1 MLTENRNCTSKLSLL
16 DECTDGIIK
25 SAKVA
30 VSIPCPAQFE
40 TMPTQRRMRVKSS
53 NFGHKLVFGLL
64 GGTYTVM
71 GGVFL
76 ALALAKAGSLQQ
88 LFALSEDETVFPLLG
103 TVFLVLGIVFL
114 LVTGFLV
121 RADKKRAQLREEL
134 LTWGQRVKG
143 EVVDVRV
150 DYSVKINRRCP
161 VIAKVRCTLPSGE
174 VTLKSPRLWDK
185 CPATGD
191 MVEVIYDPMD
201 EKRYVIEF
209 LQK

>member
-1 MLTENRNCTSKLSLL
+1 M
-16 DECTDGIIK
+16 
-25 SAKVA
+25 
-30 VSIPCPAQFE
+30 
-40 TMPTQRRMRVKSS
+40 KSS

-114 LVTGFLV
+114 LVTLIFV
-121 RADKKRAQLREEL
+121 RGDKRRARMREEL
-134 LTWGQRVKG
+134 LTWGTRVKA

-150 DYSVKINRRCP
+150 DYTVRVNRRSP

-209 LQK
+209 GDK